1 MASGAPTP
9 DLIQQTTETVARF
22 IQWVAELIRRRNW
35 FMLLVL
41 VGVALAVL
49 GTAFREQINTRFLA
63 DTVQGSFWAS
73 FWTGVVLLFLGALA
87 VAVVTMPR
95 PVPVN
100 QADVADRKAIKGLRP
115 FELNDADVF
124 AELQRQGSLRE
135 CLDSI
140 TGRSFRFGIL
150 HGESGCG
157 KTSFLQAGIL
167 PKLAADNIGH
177 VGVYVRFSDR
187 EPIRTIAQAIA
198 EQLELPLEW
207 LLTDITQQDSLQS
220 LLVKVTDNLNQPLIL
235 LLDQFEQF
243 FVHNKR
249 REQRQPFVQALRTWY
264 HSDHSP
270 PVKVVVSIRSDLMYQ
285 LDELHQALG
294 YSLAPQDIFRLEKF
308 TPTEACRVLEVIA
321 QTEGLDFN
329 RSFISELAQEELADR
344 EDGLISPVD
353 LQILSWMIERQ
364 TTEELRAFNRSAFE
378 KFGGVEGL
386 LQRFLER
393 TLEARVSESQRQ
405 SVMKVL
411 LALTDLERQVRAG
424 MLTASELTAK
434 LQGLAKPEEVNEAI
448 SWLVRGD
455 VRLITPQEKDG
466 DVAYELAHE
475 RLIPALM
482 RQAGKELS
490 AVDKANQLLDRRANE
505 WLGNRCDS
513 RYLFGPREIWLLI
526 QQKPYLVWGAKREQ
540 KEKLLRLSQRRVY
553 GGLAAVSLM
562 ILIVSGLSGW
572 LTFTPS
578 GQIYKIKWQLSSLL
592 AEANSGDMIVDAAVA
607 FAKNEQWEKAFQ
619 VTQKYLQPKTESTN
633 TVPPKDK
640 DLATFIE
647 EATRV
652 LVYASPPGGKL
663 STLTKLETLAESI
676 QDDFSKSS
684 ALRAIAAAYGNL
696 EDPTQAQAILA
707 DVLADAQT
715 IQDDRSKSYALRAIA
730 AAAGN
735 LEDPTQAQAILAD
748 VLAAA
753 QTIQS
758 DFSKSSALC
767 DIAAAAGNLEDPT
780 QAQAILADVL
790 AAAQTI
796 QSDFSKSSALRAIA
810 AAYGN
815 LEDPTQAQ
823 AILADALAD
832 AQTIQDDFSKSS
844 ALRAIAAAYGNLE
857 DPTQAQAIFADALA
871 AAQTIQDDSSK
882 SFALRDIAAAAGNL
896 EDPTQA
902 QAILAD
908 ALAAAQTIQSDFY
921 KSDALRDI
929 AAAAGNLEDPT
940 QAQAILADALTAAQT
955 IQDDFS
961 KSSALR
967 DIAAAAGNLED
978 PTQAQAILADALAAA
993 QTIQDDSSKSSA
1005 LSAIAAAYGNLED
1018 PTQAQAILADALAAA
1033 QTIQDDSSKS
1043 SALRDIAAAAGNL
1056 EDPTQ
1061 AQAILA
1067 AALAAAQIIQDDRSK
1082 SSALRDIAA
1091 AAGNLE
1097 DPTQAQAIL
1106 ADALTAA
1113 QTIQSDFYKSDALR
1127 DIISTAI
1134 ALTDNRLVKEFLTQ
1148 AVRVIHRENLSVPMV
1163 IGANYYAKQVDWFH
1177 ALQTLRP
1184 TEKREKIIGLSQ
1196 LLTVLAEHKNT
1207 SLIKGA
1213 IILPHSS
1220 HGIEYS
1226 GQPKDYTLTV
1236 KIQSPDESCQK
1247 YADWWE
1253 ILTPEGK
1260 LIDRQL
1266 LQAPH
1271 RDEQPFLDS
1280 LEKVSI
1286 EADQAVIIRAHFEG
1300 EYVSGNDPLEDDRFG
1315 QGYISKSGYTDQALQ
1330 GSINEGFE
1338 VVRISENFANWLEQ
1352 QEPLPEP
1359 NDCKE
1364 E

>member
-1 MASGAPTP
+1 MPSGAPTP

-41 VGVALAVL
+41 IGVALAIL

-63 DTVQGSFWAS
+63 DTAQGPFWAS

-124 AELQRQGSLRE
+124 AELQRQGNLRE

-140 TGRSFRFGIL
+140 TSRSFRFGIL

-167 PKLAADNIGH
+167 PKLAADNTGH

-187 EPIRTIAQAIA
+187 EPISTITQAIA

-207 LLTDITQQDSLQS
+207 LLTDIAQQESLQS
-220 LLVKVTDNLNQPLIL
+220 LLVKVTDNLNQPLLL

-249 REQRQPFVQALRTWY
+249 REQRQPFIQALKTWY
-264 HSDHSP
+264 RSDHPP

-285 LDELHQALG
+285 LDELHQTLG
-294 YSLAPQDIFRLEKF
+294 YSLAPQDVFRLEKF

-424 MLTASELTAK
+424 MLTESELTAK
-434 LQGLAKPEEVNEAI
+434 LQGLAKPEEVTEAI

-482 RQAGKELS
+482 RQVGKELS
-490 AVDKANQLLDRRANE
+490 VVDKANHLLDRRVNE

-513 RYLFGPREIWLLI
+513 RYLFGPRELWLLT
-526 QQKPYLVWGAKREQ
+526 QQKPYLVWGSKREQ

-553 GGLAAVSLM
+553 SGLAVASLM
-562 ILIVSGLSGW
+562 ILITSGLSGW

-578 GQIYKIKWQLSSLL
+578 GQIYKINWQLSSLL
-592 AEANSGDMIVDAAVA
+592 GEANSGDMIVDAAIA
-607 FAKNEQWEKAFQ
+607 FAKNEQWDKAFQ
-619 VTQKYLQPKTESTN
+619 ITQQYLQPKPESIN
-633 TVPPKDK
+633 TASPRDQ
-640 DLATFIE
+640 DLATFIA

-652 LVYASPPGGKL
+652 LIYTSPPDGQL
-663 STLTKLETLAESI
+663 NVLTRLETLTTSI
-676 QDDFSKSS
+676 QS
-684 ALRAIAAAYGNL
+684 
-696 EDPTQAQAILA
+696 
-707 DVLADAQT
+707 
-715 IQDDRSKSYALRAIA
+715 DRSKS
-730 AAAGN
+730 N
-735 LEDPTQAQAILAD
+735 
-748 VLAAA
+748 
-753 QTIQS
+753 
-758 DFSKSSALC
+758 
-767 DIAAAAGNLEDPT
+767 
-780 QAQAILADVL
+780 
-790 AAAQTI
+790 
-796 QSDFSKSSALRAIA
+796 
-810 AAYGN
+810 
-815 LEDPTQAQ
+815 
-823 AILADALAD
+823 
-832 AQTIQDDFSKSS
+832 
-844 ALRAIAAAYGNLE
+844 
-857 DPTQAQAIFADALA
+857 
-871 AAQTIQDDSSK
+871 
-882 SFALRDIAAAAGNL
+882 
-896 EDPTQA
+896 
-902 QAILAD
+902 
-908 ALAAAQTIQSDFY
+908 
-921 KSDALRDI
+921 
-929 AAAAGNLEDPT
+929 
-940 QAQAILADALTAAQT
+940 
-955 IQDDFS
+955 
-961 KSSALR
+961 
-967 DIAAAAGNLED
+967 
-978 PTQAQAILADALAAA
+978 
-993 QTIQDDSSKSSA
+993 A
-1005 LSAIAAAYGNLED
+1005 LSAIAAAYGTLKD
-1018 PTQAQAILADALAAA
+1018 PTQAQAVLADALSAA

-1043 SALRDIAAAAGNL
+1043 SALRAIAAAAGSL

-1061 AQAILA
+1061 AQAV
-1067 AALAAAQIIQDDRSK
+1067 
-1082 SSALRDIAA
+1082 
-1091 AAGNLE
+1091 
-1097 DPTQAQAIL
+1097 L
-1106 ADALTAA
+1106 ADALSAA
-1113 QTIQSDFYKSDALR
+1113 QTIQSDGYKSDALR
-1127 DIISTAI
+1127 AILSTAI
-1134 ALTDNRLVKEFLTQ
+1134 ALTDKRLVQEFLTP

-1163 IGANYYAKQVDWFH
+1163 IGANYYAKQVDWFQ

-1184 TEKREKIIGLSQ
+1184 AEKREKIIGLSQ
-1196 LLTVLAEHKNT
+1196 LLTILAEHKNT

-1213 IILPHSS
+1213 VVLPHGS

-1226 GQPKDYTLTV
+1226 GQPKNYTLTV
-1236 KIQSPDESCQK
+1236 KIQSPDESCQ
-1247 YADWWE
+1247 YYSDWWE
-1253 ILTPEGK
+1253 ILTPEGV
-1260 LIDRQL
+1260 LIDRQP

-1280 LEKVSI
+1280 LAEVNI
-1286 EADQAVIIRAHFEG
+1286 EADQTVIIRAHFKG
-1300 EYVSGNDPLEDDRFG
+1300 EYFSGEDPLSDDRLRRIG
-1315 QGYISKSGYTDQALQ
+1315 IGRDVKSGYTDQALQ

-1338 VVRISENFANWLEQ
+1338 VVRISEKFANWLEQ
-1352 QEPLPEP
+1352 QEPLPDPE
-1359 NDCKE
+1359 DCKE